1 MKYSGLSRKWP
12 LKVRNRPRVKW
23 SPERRWKQWKIMKP
37 SPQKVVSAA
46 YQRRSFTIGFQL
58 WGFDSKEFRVL
69 ERWSGVG
76 CGQLYQKWSNMQFQ
90 LYQLEIYKFWPL
102 RLFINWSYRK
112 TYDVIS
118 PCWEILF
125 MNKTKLIRLHV
136 SNRHGADTPYGNCD
150 I

>member
-1 MKYSGLSRKWP
+1 
-12 LKVRNRPRVKW
+12 
-23 SPERRWKQWKIMKP
+23 MKP

-90 LYQLEIYKFWPL
+90 LYQLEIYKF
-102 RLFINWSYRK
+102 
-112 TYDVIS
+112 
-118 PCWEILF
+118 
-125 MNKTKLIRLHV
+125 
-136 SNRHGADTPYGNCD
+136 
-150 I
+150 